1 MAKQWQTLDSVETDE
16 GALELRKRGEKDFLI
31 TIAGRVLMNS
41 FSNRS
46 EVVLSELACEAMGNR
61 EKPKVLIGGLGMGCT
76 LKAALDNLPPH
87 AEVVVAELNE
97 AILRWCEGPLALLT
111 ENALSDPRVTV
122 KIADVTTLICKAA
135 GGGENSRFDAII
147 LDLYEGPFEAAKERG
162 EPFYGTTALELTGA
176 ALTPGGIFAV
186 WSEDPD
192 KDFEKRLEGAGFSF
206 EKQRPGLG
214 GLRHLVYIAKKSG
227 KKRSEKRSSRHQSK
241 SRKR

>member
-1 MAKQWQTLDSVETDE
+1 MAKPWQTLDSVETDE
-16 GALELRKRGEKDFLI
+16 GTLELKKRGENDFLI

-46 EVVLSELACEAMGNR
+46 EVVLSELACESIRNI

-76 LKAALDNLPPH
+76 LRAALNALPFD

-97 AILRWCEGPLALLT
+97 AILKWCKEPLAPLT
-111 ENALSDPRVTV
+111 KNAVSDPRVTV
-122 KIADVTTLICKAA
+122 KIADVAALIRKAG

-162 EPFYGTTALELTGA
+162 EPFYGTTALNLTRA
-176 ALTPGGIFAV
+176 ALTPGGVFAV

-192 KDFEKRLEGAGFSF
+192 KDFEKRLERVGFSF
-206 EKQRPGLG
+206 EKQRPGKG
-214 GLRHLVYIAKKSG
+214 GLRHLVYLAKKPSG
-227 KKRSEKRSSRHQSK
+227 RKQ
-241 SRKR
+241 SRKRNS